1 VILPRARSVAG
12 LYIGGQR
19 GTKRARSADRSWAG
33 TGTWAS
39 WLVDSASSF
48 LSWTWSGAIEAG
60 QGTLAINWSFGWALG
75 VFSLIKC
82 S

>member
-1 VILPRARSVAG
+1 MILPRTRSGAS

-19 GTKRARSADRSWAG
+19 GTKRARSADQSWAG

-48 LSWTWSGAIEAG
+48 LSRRGLGLESIEA
-60 QGTLAINWSFGWALG
+60 
-75 VFSLIKC
+75 
-82 S
+82 